1 MSNQEKGGENMK
13 KIMSIML
20 VVLFCFL
27 MIAPAS
33 ALENGATPRYNNT
46 VSIYPYFYISS
57 EGEAELQLQYRGY
70 EGVTT
75 GATITSKIQKKTLWW
90 WKDVDGASWTDE
102 ATGHYNTVVHY
113 FNLSKSGT
121 YRLVYEFQIR
131 GTGGAADVIS
141 GNVEDKF

>member
-1 MSNQEKGGENMK
+1 MK
-13 KIMSIML
+13 KITSIML
-20 VVLFCFL
+20 VVLFCFF
-27 MIAPAS
+27 MVVPIS

-46 VSIYPYFYISS
+46 AKTSYDFYISS
-57 EGEAELQLQYRGY
+57 AGEAEIFLGYSGY

-90 WKDVDGASWTDE
+90 WNDVDGASWTDE
-102 ATGHYNTVVHY
+102 ATGHYYNVVHY

-121 YRLVYEFQIR
+121 YRLVYEYQIR

>member
-1 MSNQEKGGENMK
+1 MK
-13 KIMSIML
+13 KVIAILLILIFGITL
-20 VVLFCFL
+20 VV
-27 MIAPAS
+27 PVG
-33 ALENGATPRYNNT
+33 ALENGASPRYNNT
-46 VSIYPYFYISS
+46 TSTDKYFYISS
-57 EGEAELQLQYRGY
+57 EGEADIYLEYLGY
-70 EGVTT
+70 QGVTT

-102 ATGHYNTVVHY
+102 VTGHYNTVVHY